1 MQRTLAYWQLLHA
14 KRFWCILVDAKRKEC
29 GDVTGRIPSQ
39 FRKAFHKQEFGRYK
53 RLLTLVEM
61 FETEARQSH
70 ATMANVWKKI
80 TPQQVKSDFLP
91 RRKDGG
97 GSQQAASRRGTMDS
111 FVGESEDED
120 EDEEMDDEV
129 DQEVQH
135 VEENEVVDAD
145 DDDDNDDDDEE
156 PEVEQKDDSV
166 HFGGP
171 GRRSQEDKLSTST
184 SSAFSATTTSN
195 STTKLETLKNEHE
208 PSNNARKNVS
218 HDGTE
223 VEDLLCLV
231 CGENPRNGGIM
242 HGQYLHFY
250 CCFRCGKRQ
259 FRAKMGCL
267 VCDRPIDKVL
277 RLLPLTAEARKA
289 IKEHQ

>member
-29 GDVTGRIPSQ
+29 SDATGRIATH
-39 FRKAFHKQEFGRYK
+39 FRTAFNKHEFGRYK
-53 RLLTLVEM
+53 RLLTLVET

-70 ATMANVWKKI
+70 ATMSNVWKKI
-80 TPQQVKSDFLP
+80 TPQQIKSDFLP
-91 RRKDGG
+91 RHKG
-97 GSQQAASRRGTMDS
+97 GSGGQQLSRRGTMDS
-111 FVGESEDED
+111 FVAESEND
-120 EDEEMDDEV
+120 EDEEVDDDVE
-129 DQEVQH
+129 H

-145 DDDDNDDDDEE
+145 DDDDDDEE
-156 PEVEQKDDSV
+156 PEVEQKDENV
-166 HFGGP
+166 HMGGP
-171 GRRSQEDKLSTST
+171 SRRAQEDKSSTSKITAFFTAT
-184 SSAFSATTTSN
+184 STN
-195 STTKLETLKNEHE
+195 KPETLKSEHE
-208 PSNNARKNVS
+208 TSNNNGKSANP
-218 HDGTE
+218 HEGTE

-289 IKEHQ
+289 IKENK